1 MAIFGKSKP
10 PDGGVLASRLRTIA
24 ERAPA
29 AAVEKVAPRSKQ
41 RAPRQ
46 AVFRNATLTLD
57 SGEKMTVAVKDVSA
71 SGARVEFFRHVPLPA
86 TFVLSEPMMKLKRR
100 VRVVWQREGV
110 AGVEFIEQAVE
121 R

>member
-1 MAIFGKSKP
+1 MFGKYKP
-10 PDGGVLASRLRTIA
+10 PQGSVLADRLRTIA
-24 ERAPA
+24 ERAPVNA
-29 AAVEKVAPRSKQ
+29 SEKVAPRSKE

-46 AVFRNATLTLD
+46 AVFRNATITLD
-57 SGEKMTVAVKDVSA
+57 SGERMTVAVKDVSA

-86 TFVLSEPMMKLKRR
+86 TFMLSEPMMKLKCR

>member
-1 MAIFGKSKP
+1 MAIFGKSTP
-10 PDGGVLASRLRTIA
+10 PDKSVLASRLRNIA

-29 AAVEKVAPRSKQ
+29 GAVEKAAARSKQ

-46 AVFRNATLTLD
+46 ALFRNATITLD

-71 SGARVEFFRHVPLPA
+71 GGARVEFFRHVPLPA
-86 TFVLSEPMMKLKRR
+86 TFMLSEPMMKLKCR

-110 AGVEFIEQAVE
+110 AGVEFIE
-121 R
+121 